1 MAGLPPLKQRV
12 AASRRFASKSKS
24 SDMSTYRTALREA
37 GGNVQRS
44 GKARGNPMRQK
55 ELLSSYSRRTT
66 ESSRKR
72 ALRKL
77 LSGYGLTTKEN
88 A

>member
-24 SDMSTYRTALREA
+24 SDREA

>member
-1 MAGLPPLKQRV
+1 MRQPPLKERV
-12 AASRRFASKSKS
+12 GASKRFARTSRS
-24 SDMSTYRTALREA
+24 SDMAPYRTARREA
-37 GGNVQRS
+37 GGDVQRA
-44 GKARGNPMRQK
+44 GKAKGSPQRNK

-77 LSGYGLTTKEN
+77 LSGYGLTTKE
-88 A
+88 